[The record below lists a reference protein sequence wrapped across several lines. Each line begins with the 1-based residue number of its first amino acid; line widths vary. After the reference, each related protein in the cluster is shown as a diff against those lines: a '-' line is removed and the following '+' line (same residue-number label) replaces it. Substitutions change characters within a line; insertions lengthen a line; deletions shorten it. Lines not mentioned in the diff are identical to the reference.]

1 MHSLPLISIPIRVV
15 HLLQW
20 MNRHWHIIIIQSP
33 WFILR
38 FILGIIHSTCLD
50 KGMVTCIHH
59 LGIIQSIVTALK
71 ILCVFLFSLHCP
83 HTKPLAT
90 IGLFT
95 VSMTLPFPECSWDI
109 LIAFLLLSLSN
120 LHLGFLHVFSWLDKM
135 HFSLVL
141 NNIPLSD
148 LICHL

>member
-1 MHSLPLISIPIRVV
+1 MHSLPLVNTPIRVV

-20 MNRHWHIIIIQSP
+20 MNLHWHIIIIQSP
-33 WFILR
+33 WFIL
-38 FILGIIHSTCLD
+38 GVIHSTCLD
-50 KGMVTCIHH
+50 KGTVTCIHH
-59 LGIIQSIVTALK
+59 YGIIQSIFTALK
-71 ILCVFLFSLHCP
+71 ILCVFLFSPHCP

-109 LIAFLLLSLSN
+109 LIAFFLLSLSN
-120 LHLGFLHVFSWLDKM
+120 LHLGFLHVFLWLDKM
-135 HFSLVL
+135 HISLVL
-141 NNIPLSD
+141 NIIPLSG